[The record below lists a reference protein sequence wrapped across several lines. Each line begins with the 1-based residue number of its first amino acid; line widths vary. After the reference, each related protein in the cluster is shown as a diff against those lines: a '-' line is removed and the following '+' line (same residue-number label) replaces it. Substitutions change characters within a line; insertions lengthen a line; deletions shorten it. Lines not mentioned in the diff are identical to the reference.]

1 MSAGA
6 QFVTVGRILKAHG
19 VRGEAKV
26 EPLTFDPGRFRTL
39 EHVIAVS
46 PNGERRELSVSASRP
61 MQGAWLL
68 KFNEFDAPEPL
79 AALAGWTLEV
89 PREEA
94 AVPPPGQTLFAD
106 MIGLTA
112 VDAASGAAIGTIRAI
127 VTAGNDLLEIA
138 TPRGDI
144 LVPWVEEFVGAIDA
158 AGGTVLIHAIP
169 GLLEP

>member
-1 MSAGA
+1 MSART

-26 EPLTFDPGRFRTL
+26 EALTFDPGRFKAL
-39 EHVIAVS
+39 EHVTAVS
-46 PNGERRELSVSASRP
+46 PRGERRELSVSGSRP
-61 MQGAWLL
+61 VQGGWLL

-94 AVPPPGQTLFAD
+94 AVPPSGQTLFAD

-112 VDAASGAAIGTIRAI
+112 IDAASGEAIGAVLAI

-138 TPRGDI
+138 TARGDI
-144 LVPWVEEFVGAIDA
+144 LVPWVEEFVGAIDIE
-158 AGGTVLIHAIP
+158 GGTVMIHAIP

>member
-1 MSAGA
+1 MAPRT

-26 EPLTFDPGRFRTL
+26 EPLTFDPERFRSL

-46 PNGERRELSVSASRP
+46 PKGERRELSVSGSRP

-68 KFNEFDAPEPL
+68 TFREFDAPEPL
-79 AALAGWTLEV
+79 AELAGWTLEV

-94 AVPPPGQTLFAD
+94 AVPPSGQTLFAD

-112 VDAASGAAIGTIRAI
+112 IDAASGETIGTIRAI
-127 VTAGNDLLEIA
+127 VTAGNDLLEISTA
-138 TPRGDI
+138 RGDI
-144 LVPWVEEFVGAIDA
+144 LVPWVAEFVDAIDTE
-158 AGGTVLIHAIP
+158 GGTVKIHAIP